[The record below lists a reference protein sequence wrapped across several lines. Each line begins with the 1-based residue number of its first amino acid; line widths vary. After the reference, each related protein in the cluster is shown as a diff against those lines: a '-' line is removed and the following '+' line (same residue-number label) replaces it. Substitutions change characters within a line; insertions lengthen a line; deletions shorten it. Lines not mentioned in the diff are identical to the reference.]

1 MKFLAATLLF
11 SLLGIFSAGAQ
22 TTAVYDSVLAKRL
35 GGNANGMKNY
45 IMVILTTGAADIKD
59 KKITDSLFKGHMS
72 NMERLAKEGKL
83 AVAGPFGKNELGYRG
98 IFIINSNSVDE
109 AKALVDTDPAV
120 QAGVFSAVYLKWF
133 GTAALMETTDIHN
146 RIVKPAQ

>member
-1 MKFLAATLLF
+1 MKVLSATLLF
-11 SLLGIFSAGAQ
+11 ILLGLFSAHAQ
-22 TTAVYDSVLAKRL
+22 TAAVYDSVLAKKL

-45 IMVILTTGAADIKD
+45 IMVILTTGTADIKD

-72 NMERLAKEGKL
+72 NMGRLAKEGKL
-83 AVAGPFGKNELGYRG
+83 AVAGPFGKNDLGYRG

-109 AKALVDTDPAV
+109 AKTLVDTDPAV

-133 GTAALMETTDIHN
+133 GTAALLETTDIHN